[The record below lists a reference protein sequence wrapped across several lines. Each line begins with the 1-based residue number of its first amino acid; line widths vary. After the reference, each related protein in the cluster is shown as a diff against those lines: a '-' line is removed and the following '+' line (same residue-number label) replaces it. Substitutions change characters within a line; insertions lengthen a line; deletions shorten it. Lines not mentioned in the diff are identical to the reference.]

1 MDNHNSDDNIKL
13 RHMRDNLV
21 HAGYGYI
28 IFGIW
33 SVLKLFMMSTMQKEY
48 SGLLSDSIGSSTG
61 DYFLAIA
68 ITAAAYLVMI
78 VFTLGI
84 HLWIGYGAVRYGRGT
99 GRKKSYVVMSAIGII
114 ITLALLPFYFWNPS
128 SGEALIPDDTTIAS
142 VLVDITLVFVFLD
155 MILSTV
161 GIDRLTKSSGQ
172 DISAETA
179 D

>member
-1 MDNHNSDDNIKL
+1 MNNVNSVDNIKI
-13 RHMRDNLV
+13 RHLRDNLI

-33 SVLKLFMMSTMQKEY
+33 SVIKLFMMSTMQKEY
-48 SGLLSDSIGSSTG
+48 SGMLSDSIGSSTG

-142 VLVDITLVFVFLD
+142 VLVDITLIFVFLD
-155 MILSTV
+155 MILSTI
-161 GIDRLTKSSGQ
+161 GIDRLMKSTDPDGS
-172 DISAETA
+172 SETR

>member
-1 MDNHNSDDNIKL
+1 MNIHNSDNNINL

-33 SVLKLFMMSTMQKEY
+33 SVIKLLMMSTMQKEY

-68 ITAAAYLVMI
+68 ITVAAYLI
-78 VFTLGI
+78 IIIFTLGM

-99 GRKKSYVVMSAIGII
+99 GHRKYYVVLSVIGII
-114 ITLALLPFYFWNPS
+114 MTLVLLPLYFWNPS
-128 SGEALIPDDTTIAS
+128 EGTPIIPDDTTIAS
-142 VLVDITLVFVFLD
+142 ILVDITLVFVFLD
-155 MILSTV
+155 MIISTV
-161 GIDRLTKSSGQ
+161 RIDRLMKSTDPDGS
-172 DISAETA
+172 SETR